1 MRFRILGPLEVLDDG
16 RSVNVG
22 GPQQQA
28 LLAILLLH
36 ANRVVST
43 DRLVEHL
50 WGDRAPSSARGLLQ
64 GCVAQLRRALQSDD
78 RQPLQTRPPGYLLE
92 VRPGELD
99 RDRFEELVGAAHALD
114 GDESAAAL
122 EERSGLLTEALG
134 LWHGPV
140 LDGISADTGRVEAM
154 HLEERRLTVLEERI
168 ELDLR
173 RDRHAAVAAELRSY
187 VRSHPLRERLWAL
200 LMMALARSDRQADAL
215 AAYRELRDTLVDQLG
230 VEPSASVQ
238 DLHRQILSGGM
249 PIEEE
254 PAAVPLEARP
264 QPFDI
269 TVPAQLP
276 AGTAVFTGRARAL
289 KRLDELLAD
298 AADGVALGV
307 ISGTAGVGKTTVAV
321 QWAHQ
326 VRERFADGQLYVNLR
341 GYSSSPPMRP
351 IDALAGFLRAL
362 GVPADQV
369 PVDPDQAAA
378 LYRTLLAGKR
388 VLVVLDNAKTAE
400 QVRPLLPGTPG
411 CLVLVT
417 SRERLGGLIAREGG
431 QHVTLDVL
439 DPEDAN
445 ALLARLLGP
454 ERIAAEPQ
462 AAERLA
468 RLCALLPLALRIAAA
483 NLAFHQ
489 QGSIADQVA
498 DLVAGGRL
506 DALQIGDDEPS
517 AVRSAFDLSYEA
529 LDRDARRLFRRLGL
543 IPGPNVSA
551 GAAAALADLPVPHAV
566 ALLNRL
572 AGAHL
577 VDQPEPGR
585 YVFHDLL
592 RLYAAERAESE
603 DGDDDRSEATARLY
617 DWYLDQ
623 VAAAAKLLYPQVLRL
638 YVPTSVQ
645 AEYPDP
651 AAALAWLDAEL
662 PNLIA
667 AIEHTA
673 ANGPLHY
680 AWLLADALRGYFWL
694 RRNAVGWL
702 AAAGAGL
709 AAAERA
715 DDLRA
720 RAAGHFGLGMAH
732 LCLNKYPQ
740 VIEHQEAAQ
749 ALSERAGWREG
760 EANAYGNLAVVYSE
774 LGELGLSAALHLRA
788 LAVNRAI
795 GSRRGEAIN
804 LCNLGVLYLAQGRL
818 RLAGDYLS
826 QSMRYYREL
835 GERHGLAIA
844 THYLGELYHRLGRF
858 DDALS
863 TLAEALS
870 LYRKVGSV
878 NGEGMALG
886 ALAAVHSDA
895 GRQATAAEHAQR
907 AFELVQGTSD
917 RFTEAYT
924 RNRLGVVRRR
934 LGEHEAAIDQHTRAL
949 QLARETSAR
958 HPETEAL
965 IGMAVALG
973 RLGRTE
979 PALVHAQHAVE
990 AARSI
995 GYQILHGQALV
1006 AHAALLL
1013 EHDLDGATAHAHE
1026 ALELHRD
1033 TGYRLGIART
1043 LAVLAEALERSG
1055 DPETAAAHRR
1065 EANALFAD
1073 IGTPEVAG

>member
-1 MRFRILGPLEVLDDG
+1 MRFRILGPLEVLDEG
-16 RSVNVG
+16 RAINVG

-64 GCVAQLRRALQSDD
+64 GCIAQLRRALQTGD
-78 RQPLQTRPPGYLLE
+78 RQPLLTRAPGYLLE
-92 VRPGELD
+92 VRAGELD
-99 RDRFEELVGAAHALD
+99 RDRFEELVETAHALE
-114 GDESAAAL
+114 GDESTKGL
-122 EERSGLLTEALG
+122 EERSALLTEALG

-140 LDGISADTGRVEAM
+140 LDGIQDDSGRVEAL

-168 ELDLR
+168 EIDLR
-173 RDRHAAVAAELRSY
+173 LGRHAGVAGELRSY

-215 AAYRELRDTLVDQLG
+215 AAYRELRDTLVNQLG

-238 DLHRQILSGGM
+238 ELHRQILSGGM
-249 PIEEE
+249 PIEEQ
-254 PAAVPLEARP
+254 PASVPPEARP
-264 QPFDI
+264 QSFDL

-298 AADGVALGV
+298 AVDGVALGV

-326 VRERFADGQLYVNLR
+326 VRERFPDGQLYVNLR

-351 IDALAGFLRAL
+351 IEALAAFLRAL

-400 QVRPLLPGTPG
+400 QVRPLLPGTSG

-431 QHVTLDVL
+431 QHLTLDVL
-439 DPEDAN
+439 DPEDAS

-454 ERIAAEPQ
+454 ERIAAEPH

-468 RLCALLPLALRIAAA
+468 RLCARLPLALRIAAA

-506 DALQIGDDEPS
+506 NALQIGDDEPS

-529 LDRDARRLFRRLGL
+529 LDRDARKVFRRLGL
-543 IPGPNVSA
+543 IPGPDVSA
-551 GAAAALADLPVPHAV
+551 GAAAALADLPGPHATAV
-566 ALLNRL
+566 LNRL
-572 AGAHL
+572 VGAHL

-603 DGDDDRSEATARLY
+603 DDDAERADASTRLY
-617 DWYLDQ
+617 EWYLDQ
-623 VAAAAKLLYPQVLRL
+623 VAAAARQLYPQVLRL
-638 YVPTSVQ
+638 HVPASVE
-645 AEYPDP
+645 ATYPDP
-651 AAALAWLDAEL
+651 TAALAWLDAEL
-662 PNLIA
+662 PNLLA
-667 AIEHTA
+667 AIERTA
-673 ANGPLHY
+673 AHGPSRY
-680 AWLLADALRGYFWL
+680 AWLLADGLRGYFWL
-694 RRNAVGWL
+694 RRNVVDWL
-702 AAAGAGL
+702 AAARSGL
-709 AAAERA
+709 VAAEREG
-715 DDLRA
+715 DPRA
-720 RAAGHFGLGMAH
+720 QAAGHFGLGMAY
-732 LCLNKYPQ
+732 LCLNRYPQ

-760 EANAYGNLAVVYSE
+760 EANAQGNLAVVYGE
-774 LGELGLSAALHLRA
+774 LGELGMSAALHLRA
-788 LAVNRAI
+788 LSVNREI
-795 GSRRGEAIN
+795 GSRRGEAVN
-804 LCNLGVLYLAQGRL
+804 LCNLGGLYLFQGRL

-826 QSMRYYREL
+826 QAIRFYRDL
-835 GERHGLAIA
+835 GERHGLAVS
-844 THYLGELYHRLGRF
+844 THQLGELYHRLGRY
-858 DDALS
+858 DEALS
-863 TLAEALS
+863 TIAEALAI
-870 LYRKVGSV
+870 YRKVGSV

-895 GRQATAAEHAQR
+895 GRQATAAEHVER
-907 AFELVQGTSD
+907 ALELVAGTSD

-934 LGEHEAAIDQHTRAL
+934 TGDLQAAIEQHTRAL
-949 QLARETSAR
+949 ELARETSAR
-958 HPETEAL
+958 HPEAEAL
-965 IGMAVALG
+965 IGLSVALNQV
-973 RLGRTE
+973 GRTDQ
-979 PALVHAQHAVE
+979 ALTHARHAVT

-995 GYQILHGQALV
+995 GYQILHGQALTALATV
-1006 AHAALLL
+1006 LLDSDLPAATEHA
-1013 EHDLDGATAHAHE
+1013 GE
-1026 ALELHRD
+1026 ALALHRE

-1043 LAVLAEALERSG
+1043 LAVLAEAVERAG
-1055 DPETAAAHRR
+1055 DATAAAAHRR